1 MKNITRKKDKEVNKD
16 NNEMSKEV
24 ESKKTN
30 EAKKT
35 VNERKSNVRVKV
47 LKFLVNNSLI
57 IGLVLGLIAIL
68 FSVFTEIFFPLL
80 LFIILLSLINV
91 IFVKKTIEEE
101 FRFLLS
107 IAGLIIILVN
117 FLQYLPAILQLLELS
132 NTIVPLIA
140 PSIGNVSILV
150 IVVTIIPAFKSIFK
164 LVFLHNK

>member
-1 MKNITRKKDKEVNKD
+1 MKNITKKKDKEVNTKVD
-16 NNEMSKEV
+16 
-24 ESKKTN
+24 SKKI
-30 EAKKT
+30 
-35 VNERKSNVRVKV
+35 VNEHKSNLRAKI
-47 LKFLVNNSLI
+47 LKFLIHNSLI
-57 IGLVLGLIAIL
+57 IGLILGLIAIL

-80 LFIILLSLINV
+80 LFIILLSLIHV

-140 PSIGNVSILV
+140 PSIGNILILV
-150 IVVTIIPAFKSIFK
+150 IVVTLIPAFRSIFK
-164 LVFLHNK
+164 LVFSHNK